1 MRNKKK
7 RFEEVLALE
16 RRNLSCKHCPIH
28 KQCNELSE
36 REENNFKYTCEDLL
50 FAYVENGISVEE
62 FLIGF
67 NRYC

>member
-1 MRNKKK
+1 MRNKRR
-7 RFEEVLALE
+7 RFEEVLVLE
-16 RRNLSCKHCPIH
+16 RRGSSCEHCPVH
-28 KQCNELSE
+28 KQCLELSDRKE
-36 REENNFKYTCEDLL
+36 KVLQHNCEDLL